1 MSQSDLT
8 NKLLSGILDQVK
20 KNGSISSGS
29 RQGSSLDLDDAEKL
43 TKQFEKQAGL
53 LKQMNL
59 SVQEYAER
67 QSEYSETASQINKVM
82 ESNQNSFGKMV
93 GLAKEMNK
101 ALGFTQRLFRPIT
114 KVLDGIKTRAKVFSD
129 INKEFKTMRIAA
141 SSANS
146 GFSRMGILMKGVGKI
161 GGKIFGPIG
170 MAIKAIGGAMIS
182 VFTNAKKKLVI
193 VKKGDHSL
201 SEPKWLKILIKE
213 LKLLVN

>member
-82 ESNQNSFGKMV
+82 ESNQHSFGKMV

-129 INKEFKTMRIAA
+129 INKDLYKRTDADGKVRFTCLAENSEFQ
-141 SSANS
+141 S
-146 GFSRMGILMKGVGKI
+146 
-161 GGKIFGPIG
+161 
-170 MAIKAIGGAMIS
+170 
-182 VFTNAKKKLVI
+182 
-193 VKKGDHSL
+193 
-201 SEPKWLKILIKE
+201 WLKENKDNLPSDIQKKIDDGE
-213 LKLLVN
+213 LTIAE